1 MVEVECKSKV
11 RNGLAFSQSEDPSR
25 TRTINKYFTPFESL
39 SSGPSHPPTHVKA
52 RSVRISC
59 SMLLNHDV
67 LYFTLIIV
75 LKGRKIKSMVGPIIS
90 LPIECEA

>member
-1 MVEVECKSKV
+1 M
-11 RNGLAFSQSEDPSR
+11 GLLSANQKILLELELLISTSR
-25 TRTINKYFTPFESL
+25 RFNLYE
-39 SSGPSHPPTHVKA
+39 PSHPPTHVKA

-59 SMLLNHDV
+59 SMLLDHDV